1 MVKVAFFYSNNDK
14 RVGHPDI
21 KHLQEEERREKG
33 QPEGLYWLLYLVVS
47 QPQEATVIDINSL
60 FKEHY

>member
-1 MVKVAFFYSNNDK
+1 MGLPKTLSVIENSNAAMAKVAFFYSNNDK

-33 QPEGLYWLLYLVVS
+33 QPEGLY
-47 QPQEATVIDINSL
+47 
-60 FKEHY
+60 